1 MEMSMFLHFFFSF
14 IATAAFGVLF
24 QAPKRTLAMCGLVG
38 AIGWCIYKYLGTNLE
53 YSSFYANFAATVA
66 LSVFAELFARVAK
79 EPATIFIATGV
90 IPLVPG
96 LGLYK
101 GMNMIIGSNYD
112 QGVTILITAATD
124 SMAIA
129 LGVMMVAS
137 ILRVLHVRKL
147 KKLI

>member
-1 MEMSMFLHFFFSF
+1 M
-14 IATAAFGVLF
+14 
-24 QAPKRTLAMCGLVG
+24 
-38 AIGWCIYKYLGTNLE
+38 GTNLE
-53 YSSFYANFAATVA
+53 YSCFYANFAATVA

-112 QGVTILITAATD
+112 QGVMILITAATD